1 MKNKIEDLN
10 NYLFEQLERL
20 QDDSL
25 TDDQMQ
31 QEINRSRAV
40 TSVASQII
48 QLGDLSLRATKLRAE
63 YNNSVA
69 LPELLEVKA

>member
-25 TDDQMQ
+25 NDDQMQ

-63 YNNSVA
+63 YNNGVA

>member
-25 TDDQMQ
+25 NDDQMQ

-63 YNNSVA
+63 YNNGIA